1 LWQSI
6 VLIQLRLNQGYPQH
20 YAEAMDGLQ
29 LSIFKSIVN
38 MKLKAMKSNNVL
50 VVEGSS
56 PTPQANGKE
65 DIIDIFI
72 GQYSIVS
79 NVPDGLL
86 LHDDVLLPL
95 WTGKI
100 VV

>member
-1 LWQSI
+1 M
-6 VLIQLRLNQGYPQH
+6 RNQGYPQH

-29 LSIFKSIVN
+29 LSIIESTIN
-38 MKLKAMKSNNVL
+38 MKLKVQTHREEQSINL

-65 DIIDIFI
+65 HIIDIFV

-79 NVPDGLL
+79 NLPDGLL

-100 VV
+100 ASCMKVCI

>member
-1 LWQSI
+1 METNVVPTSYW
-6 VLIQLRLNQGYPQH
+6 LNQGYPQH

-56 PTPQANGKE
+56 PTSQANGKE
-65 DIIDIFI
+65 HTIDIFI

-79 NVPDGLL
+79 NLPDGLL
-86 LHDDVLLPL
+86 LHNDVLLPL
-95 WTGKI
+95 WEGK
-100 VV
+100 